1 MDIRIKTR
9 TQSFQYRRD
18 FNAYKDSIGLI
29 RTTGNVQ
36 ECKRNKNAISNVF
49 ISRKGSSIIQRFKIP
64 IFSAGVQVP
73 EKMEFKIYS
82 FTFIISYLPVQLAE
96 Y

>member
-1 MDIRIKTR
+1 M
-9 TQSFQYRRD
+9 
-18 FNAYKDSIGLI
+18 
-29 RTTGNVQ
+29 
-36 ECKRNKNAISNVF
+36 F

-64 IFSAGVQVP
+64 IFSACVQVP

-96 Y
+96 YWLELSSYFLKDSSAANVIVVHIASWSE